1 MTVEMRCGMSNKMQ
15 KVWSGSFSPAQ
26 AKIVL
31 EENIHIIS
39 YHDPKLDRILKFAL
53 MSRRVELGFM
63 RADPKFAYVLT
74 DDDIRPAV
82 VRLSEEDLGAMAT
95 L

>member
-1 MTVEMRCGMSNKMQ
+1 MTVEMRCGMSNKTQ
-15 KVWSGSFSPAQ
+15 KVWSGSFSPAK

-31 EENIHIIS
+31 EDRVHMIS
-39 YHDPKLDRILKFAL
+39 YHDPKLDKILKYVL
-53 MSRRVELGFM
+53 RSHRVELGFM

-74 DDDIRPAV
+74 DDDIYPAMV
-82 VRLSEEDLGAMAT
+82 KLSEEDLGAMAT